1 MSPTPTKNALASLL
15 AQQGISGEQLTQSL
29 RALESC
35 GLSEHATDFRP
46 LSKGMTNTSY
56 IFRCGNTQYLLRL
69 AGKGTSAFIDR
80 TQEAEVYRLLA
91 GSGITDHALYL
102 DPSTGTKI
110 TEFVDNARACDP
122 RSQDDMRR
130 CMEHLRRFHEY
141 SLSKKLQSPV
151 IGNFDLVRKL
161 HEYEEALH
169 TDMTSRFPDYM
180 QVRAKAEKVA
190 QFIEKMPREH
200 CLCHIDPVAD
210 NFLLPEGEVRL
221 IDWEYAEMADPHLD
235 IAMFCIYSGLERA
248 AIDRAMFLY
257 FGHEPTDDIRLK
269 IYAYVGLAGLLWT
282 VWCELRRENGAAY
295 DEYEEIQYGYPR
307 KYFDLVL
314 DGEVKA

>member
-1 MSPTPTKNALASLL
+1 MSPINNQDALISLL
-15 AQQGISGEQLTQSL
+15 TKHGISDEQLTQAVH
-29 RALESC
+29 ALEIC
-35 GLSEHATDFRP
+35 GLRENATDFHP

-56 IFRCGNTQYLLRL
+56 IFYCDGTKYLLRL

-91 GSGITDHALYL
+91 GSGITDNALYL

-110 TEFVDNARACDP
+110 TEFVDNARVCNP
-122 RSQDDMRR
+122 YSEDDMRR

-141 SLSKKLQSPV
+141 SLSKKLQSSA

-161 HEYEEALH
+161 HEYEKALS
-169 TDMTSRFPDYM
+169 TDMTSRFPDYV
-180 QVRAKAEKVA
+180 QVREKAEKVA
-190 QFIEKMPREH
+190 RFIEKIPRDC

-210 NFLLPEGEVRL
+210 NFLLLEDEVRL

-248 AIDRAMFLY
+248 AIDRAIHLY
-257 FGHEPTDDIRLK
+257 FGHTPTDEIRLK

-282 VWCELRRENGAAY
+282 VWCELRRENGATY
-295 DEYEEIQYGYPR
+295 DEYEEIQYRYPR
-307 KYFDLVL
+307 EYFNLVL
-314 DGEVKA
+314 DGKVKA